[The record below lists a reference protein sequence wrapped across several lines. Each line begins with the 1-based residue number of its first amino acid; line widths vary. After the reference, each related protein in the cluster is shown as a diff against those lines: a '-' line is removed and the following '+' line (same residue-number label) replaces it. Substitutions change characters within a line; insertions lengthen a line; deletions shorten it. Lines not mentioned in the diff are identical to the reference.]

1 MFLFVGEER
10 SELAK
15 ARNVRWEDGA
25 LAAKQLFD
33 ALRSC
38 GIDPKRQQ
46 FTNLFERGGLTKI
59 LAARAAGIKIV
70 GMGKKV
76 QLDLARRRISHLA
89 LTHPAARGRIRRKER
104 YANHVRS
111 VLEEAA

>member
-15 ARNVRWEDGA
+15 TRNVRWEDGA

-38 GIDPKRQQ
+38 GIDPEQQQ
-46 FTNLFERGGLTKI
+46 FTNLFERGGVSKI
-59 LAARAAGIKIV
+59 LAARAAGMRIV
-70 GMGKKV
+70 GTGKKV
-76 QLDLARRRISHLA
+76 QLDLDRRRISHLA
-89 LTHPAARGRIRRKER
+89 LTHPAARGRIRRKDR
-104 YANHVRS
+104 YTNHVR
-111 VLEEAA
+111 EALLKD